1 MSTSSR
7 IVAFLKTSLVPFALV
22 LAVVLAGCGTPEPA
36 TGSIIVG
43 LTSELRVP
51 TDIQELH
58 VVMRVNGAVV
68 LDDTRGSFSG
78 AMQSLS
84 FPSELPFKGL
94 QDGDQVEVELEA
106 FGGGALRVLLI
117 SRRAVTQVVGGETLL
132 FRVRLETECAPVA
145 GEAIECQAPQT
156 CITGTCRE
164 AFVDPYSLERYTP
177 TWSQVSND
185 ICKPVGGGDP
195 IVIVGKGQSDY
206 LPMDDLE
213 VAQVEAGPQ
222 GGHHIWVAI
231 RTKNLRQSG
240 SITSVSG
247 YVPELDVDLSP
258 FNVIFTFDPDEGGY
272 CKLYGLRYQLDGD
285 GHAIDSL
292 LGHTVKVKVTVTESK
307 DGAVGVGERTVKLSD
322 TIL

>member
-1 MSTSSR
+1 MLTSSR
-7 IVAFLKTSLVPFALV
+7 IVAFFRSSIV
-22 LAVVLAGCGTPEPA
+22 LCLLVLAGCGVTEPSV
-36 TGSIIVG
+36 GSIIVG

-68 LDDTRGSFSG
+68 LDETRGTFAG
-78 AMQSLS
+78 APQPLS
-84 FPSELPFKGL
+84 FPTELPFRGL
-94 QDGDQVEVELEA
+94 NDGDQVEVSLEA

-117 SRRAVTQVVGGETLL
+117 SRTAATEVVGGQTLL
-132 FRVRLETECAPVA
+132 FRVRLEVECAPNA
-145 GEAIECQAPQT
+145 GEPIACAAPQT
-156 CITGTCRE
+156 CITGVCRE
-164 AFVDPYSLERYTP
+164 AFVDPYSLELYTSS
-177 TWSQVSND
+177 WSQVSND

-206 LPMDDLE
+206 LPMDDFE

-231 RTKNLRQSG
+231 RMKNLRQSG

-247 YVPELDVDLSP
+247 YVPDLDIELSP

-285 GHAIDSL
+285 GNAIETL
-292 LGHTVKVKVTVTESK
+292 LGHTLKVKVTVTESK
-307 DGAVGVGERTVKLSD
+307 DGGVGVGERTVKLSD

>member
-1 MSTSSR
+1 MLTSSR
-7 IVAFLKTSLVPFALV
+7 LVAFLQS
-22 LAVVLAGCGTPEPA
+22 AVVLLLFLLAGCGMPEPA

-68 LDDTRGSFSG
+68 LDETRGTG
-78 AMQSLS
+78 AQQALS
-84 FPSELPFKGL
+84 FPAELPFRGL
-94 QDGDQVEVELEA
+94 NDGDRVEVELQA

-117 SRRAVTQVVGGETLL
+117 SRTAATEVVGGQTLL
-132 FRVRLETECAPVA
+132 FRVRLEVECAPAA
-145 GEAIECQAPQT
+145 GKAVSCDAPLT
-156 CITGTCRE
+156 CITGVCRE
-164 AFVDPYSLERYTP
+164 AFVDPYSLELYDAS
-177 TWSQVSND
+177 WSQVSND

-206 LPMDDLE
+206 LPMEDFE

-222 GGHHIWVAI
+222 GGHHIWVAV
-231 RTKNLRQSG
+231 RMKNLRQSG

-247 YVPELDVDLSP
+247 YVPELDITLSP

-285 GHAIDSL
+285 GNEIETL
-292 LGHTVKVKVTVTESK
+292 LGHTLEVKVTVTESK